1 MRKLVVVMKNTSTS
15 RLLAVVA
22 ILLGIAWGNEGA
34 NAQTIS
40 QNPMEINVI
49 IANKTFVADVEDTE
63 TGRAFVG
70 RLPMTLD
77 MSELN
82 GNEKYY
88 YLNES
93 LPTNA
98 QHYGT
103 IEAGDLMLY
112 GSSCVVLFYGK
123 AGGYSYTR
131 LGKLRQTEGLASA
144 VGRGS
149 VTVTFERTA
158 TDIGKVASPA
168 GGTGTARSL
177 SGVALGEKPA
187 KGVYIKNGK
196 KVVK

>member
-1 MRKLVVVMKNTSTS
+1 MKSLFTSHLAIAIAT
-15 RLLAVVA
+15 LLATSCGKEEVH
-22 ILLGIAWGNEGA
+22 
-34 NAQTIS
+34 AQTTS
-40 QNPMEINVI
+40 QNMTEINIVI
-49 IANKTFVADVEDTE
+49 DGKTFAAEVEDTE
-63 TGRAFVG
+63 TGRAFIS

-88 YLNES
+88 YLSES

-112 GSSCVVLFYGK
+112 GNTCVVLFYGK

-131 LGKLRQTEGLASA
+131 LGKLKQTDGLASA

-149 VTVTFERTA
+149 VSVTFEVAA
-158 TDIGKVASPA
+158 TGINEISDSSRQTGKVYALN
-168 GGTGTARSL
+168 GTVLNQEPS
-177 SGVALGEKPA
+177 
-187 KGVYIKNGK
+187 KGVFIKDGK
-196 KVVK
+196 KIVR